1 MDLPQ
6 VAVLEDIYVPNLKS
20 DLLHPHVSPEEKETH
35 VYYLAYGSNMYGIC
49 STSLLIGFKCP
60 KGMHLTFIMRRA
72 ASTFLKRR
80 GITPL
85 HSLVVHVPTLELVFD
100 LAAVPYFEPRMA
112 NVRAISTPAARST
125 PFFLHQWDD
134 PAAPNEPKGLIG
146 VAYYITV
153 EDLARVYATEGG
165 GNSYDLIDVECW
177 SIPKE
182 GDLDEKPNKV
192 IAKVL
197 MLKKQDRIRSVPG
210 QASLRYLNIL
220 RKGARGTL
228 MPPFVWQYHSSV
240 RRDIDPGFRK

>member
-1 MDLPQ
+1 MDLPE
-6 VAVLEDIYVPNLKS
+6 VAVLEDIYAPNLKS
-20 DLLHPHVSPEEKETH
+20 NLPHPHVSPAEKETH

-49 STSLLIGFKCP
+49 PLPIRHSAHP
-60 KGMHLTFIMRRA
+60 MRRA

-80 GITPL
+80 GIKPL
-85 HSLVVHVPTLELVFD
+85 HSLAVHVPTLELVFD
-100 LAAVPYFEPRMA
+100 LAALPYFEPRMA
-112 NVRAISTPAARST
+112 NVRAIPTPTTRST
-125 PFFLHQWDD
+125 PSFLHQWDD
-134 PAAPNEPKGLIG
+134 PAAPNEPRGLIG

-165 GNSYDLIDVECW
+165 GTSYDLIDVECW

-182 GDLDEKPNKV
+182 RDLDEKPNKV

-197 MLKKQDRIRSVPG
+197 IVKKRARIRAVPG

-228 MPPFVWQYHSSV
+228 PLAFARQRHSSV
-240 RRDIDPGFRK
+240 RRDIDPGFRE